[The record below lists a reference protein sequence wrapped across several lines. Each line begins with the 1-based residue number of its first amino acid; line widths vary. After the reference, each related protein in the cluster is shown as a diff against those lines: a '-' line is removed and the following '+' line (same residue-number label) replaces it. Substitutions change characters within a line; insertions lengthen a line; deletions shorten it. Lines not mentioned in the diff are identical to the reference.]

1 MKKIFLLSSGVLLFI
16 LSANVCLA
24 AGVIEMQKMN
34 LQKAQQKSQAQQRNA
49 KQQSLQEELQQKN
62 QNRLSAYQS
71 QYEEK
76 VVDFSQVFE
85 ELKINSE
92 VWAQLIDNDPKV
104 MILDKYKQWYSDQG
118 IQIRKESLHY
128 AGIIDSMA
136 RTDENLL
143 KTPFKNVLRFVAI
156 MEYDYDNGQ
165 DKDALAQKVLGA
177 GQYQANKRR
186 LSAEEQK
193 R

>member
-1 MKKIFLLSSGVLLFI
+1 MKKIFLLSSGVLIFI
-16 LSANVCLA
+16 LSVDVCLA

-34 LQKAQQKSQAQQRNA
+34 LQKAQQKAQSQQRNA
-49 KQQSLQEELQQKN
+49 KQKSLQVELQQKN
-62 QNRLSAYQS
+62 QDRLSDYQS

-76 VVDFSQVFE
+76 VVDFSQIFE
-85 ELKINSE
+85 ELKVNSE
-92 VWAQLIDNDPKV
+92 VWTQLIDKDPKV

-118 IQIRKESLHY
+118 IYIQKGSLHY

-136 RTDENLL
+136 RTDKNLL

-165 DKDALAQKVLGA
+165 DKEVLAQKVLGS
-177 GQYQANKRR
+177 GQYQANKKR
-186 LSAEEQK
+186 LGLEK
-193 R
+193 